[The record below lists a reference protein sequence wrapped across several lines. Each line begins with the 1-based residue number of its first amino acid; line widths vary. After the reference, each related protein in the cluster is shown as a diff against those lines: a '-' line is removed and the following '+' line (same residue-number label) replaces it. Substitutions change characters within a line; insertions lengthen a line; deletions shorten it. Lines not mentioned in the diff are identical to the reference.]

1 MADVIN
7 GQLLTDELKPV
18 GPPIQAAAHDFYLY
32 PGALTANPANGDY
45 LAMQLSDSHKLTAA
59 HDVYLTRI
67 GSDGSVA
74 GTASWQAGTQA
85 RAGQVH
91 ATYQPRN
98 RNYLVAWLISGGG
111 STVFAART
119 ASADLSR
126 LGPIRAI
133 VPGSPTLG
141 SDFSVAEPSGTAS
154 AVIVWLGQT
163 PGGARTLVAQHLS
176 SAAQPVGSVSTISAL
191 ADPSELAND
200 GLGRLQ
206 LVAAGDHAVAWWQGL
221 DQSEVVS
228 IPPRLNGGRPST
240 NVDLPGARST
250 YSHATVVNPNAGTLA
265 VLSSGDSRAANQI
278 YARVVGLPH

>member
-1 MADVIN
+1 M
-7 GQLLTDELKPV
+7 
-18 GPPIQAAAHDFYLY
+18 
-32 PGALTANPANGDY
+32 
-45 LAMQLSDSHKLTAA
+45 
-59 HDVYLTRI
+59 
-67 GSDGSVA
+67 
-74 GTASWQAGTQA
+74 
-85 RAGQVH
+85 
-91 ATYQPRN
+91 
-98 RNYLVAWLISGGG
+98 
-111 STVFAART
+111 
-119 ASADLSR
+119 
-126 LGPIRAI
+126 
-133 VPGSPTLG
+133 
-141 SDFSVAEPSGTAS
+141 
-154 AVIVWLGQT
+154 WLGQT